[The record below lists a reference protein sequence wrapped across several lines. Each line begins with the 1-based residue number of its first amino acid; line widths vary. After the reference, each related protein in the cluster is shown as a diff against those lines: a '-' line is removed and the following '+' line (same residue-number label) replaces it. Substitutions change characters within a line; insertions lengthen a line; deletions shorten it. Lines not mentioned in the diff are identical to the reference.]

1 MLAIQNEERRLF
13 HSKNQLHMKKLFMDT
28 LSKKTDSPSLPAA
41 KPEVTFAS
49 FVQTAMKNENTRI
62 LLGELLQFF
71 EMQLKDNFE
80 CQ

>member
-1 MLAIQNEERRLF
+1 MLLLWCRRV
-13 HSKNQLHMKKLFMDT
+13 T
-28 LSKKTDSPSLPAA
+28 RLSSRSDKDSPSLPEA